1 MPDHPT
7 GNPAVVRYAA
17 GWGYAASQWHDALEG
32 AADVVCLK
40 SPEPGGG
47 GVWRATVT
55 LDGRARDIVIK
66 ARPLDSLYRLVQS
79 LVGLSQHARQWRG
92 AERLVSEGFLA
103 AGCVAIL
110 RASAGLVRHELL
122 VLEAVPG
129 ATVFDLLACGDL
141 DFARERNLALTVG
154 RMLPAIQECG
164 LINRDSKPSNL
175 MAEWREGRW
184 RITVLDTVAIGRA
197 AASEAGLV
205 RMLRDLSL
213 EPIAF
218 GCFPRSSVAMRVIK
232 AATGGGRVAR
242 ARRHRLWRA
251 CCAQILAN
259 PSSLVQE
266 ALRARRT

>member
-1 MPDHPT
+1 MPDLPT

-17 GWGYAASQWHDALEG
+17 GWGYAASQWQIALGG

-40 SPEPGGG
+40 SRESGGG
-47 GVWRATVT
+47 GVWRASVA

-66 ARPLDSLYRLVQS
+66 ARPLDSLYRLAQS

-92 AERLVSEGFLA
+92 AERLVSEGFWA

-122 VLEAVPG
+122 VLEVAPG
-129 ATVFDLLACGDL
+129 ETIFNLLARGTL
-141 DFARERNLALTVG
+141 DFARERDLALAVG
-154 RMLPAIQECG
+154 AMLLELQECG

-175 MAEWREGRW
+175 MADWREGRW

-197 AASEAGLV
+197 AASDAGFV

-213 EPIAF
+213 EPIAY
-218 GCFPRSSVAMRVIK
+218 GCFPRRSVAMRVIK
-232 AATGGGRVAR
+232 AATGGGWDAR
-242 ARRHRLWRA
+242 ARRHCLWRA
-251 CCAQILAN
+251 CCAQIQAH
-259 PSSLVQE
+259 PSSLIQE